1 MPRSLGLQ
9 LRFTECDL
17 GENFRLSLTFSFL
30 FFHSFLGSA
39 LRLTT
44 QIGAGGSNNS
54 ASAGGSGLGGVGRLS
69 LFQRFVYGPVF
80 GWLGFFFRVT
90 FWPLRRISDFLLP
103 LGEYE
108 GMSQTSTEGASKQF
122 TTYLKSTLLT
132 NATTSNDIVQLFTNK
147 SYTDLQREAT
157 SADALILVFL
167 HSPYHRSTDDVC
179 RRLLCSPSM
188 VRFMTENRDRVKA
201 IGSCTSTS
209 QGSSLSHSLLASS
222 FPVLALL
229 QPVNRSGRSSS
240 TTTNNNNL
248 AGGIAPGPVK
258 LVFKAEGPTLM
269 KLTAMQ
275 LTTLVTATYQKH
287 ERAVLEAATRRY
299 EQEQASA
306 LRRQQDEEYQET
318 LRQDQER
325 ERQRNEARLQAE
337 REEEE
342 RRQEEERK
350 ITEEANRLDKARAL
364 LRDEPPKGTTG
375 CARIRFRLP
384 NGKQLDR
391 RFEGDETIGSLKAF
405 LVLHFASELPE
416 SKASSTPKKSG
427 DDTMVK
433 RVALSTNFPKRIYG
447 GEGNEDGDDDKTLKE
462 CDLCPQ
468 AVLMVQDLDA

>member
-1 MPRSLGLQ
+1 MAS
-9 LRFTECDL
+9 
-17 GENFRLSLTFSFL
+17 
-30 FFHSFLGSA
+30 
-39 LRLTT
+39 
-44 QIGAGGSNNS
+44 IGGSNNS
-54 ASAGGSGLGGVGRLS
+54 TTGGFGGAGRSTF
-69 LFQRFVYGPVF
+69 FQRFVYGPMF
-80 GWLGFFFRVT
+80 GWIGFFFRLA

-122 TTYLKSTLLT
+122 TRYLKTTLG
-132 NATTSNDIVQLFTNK
+132 ADTSNDIVQLFSTK
-147 SYTDLQREAT
+147 SYADVQREAT
-157 SADALILVFL
+157 STEALIMVFL
-167 HSPYHRSTDDVC
+167 HSPYHRSTNDVC

-188 VRFMTENRDRVKA
+188 VRFLTENKDRVKA

-209 QGSSLSHSLLASS
+209 QGASLSHSLLASS

-229 QPVNRSGRSSS
+229 QPVKSSSS
-240 TTTNNNNL
+240 TNNSGNNTS
-248 AGGIAPGPVK
+248 GGIAPGPAK

-275 LTTLVTATYQKH
+275 LTSLVTMTFQKH
-287 ERAVLEAATRRY
+287 ERTVLEAATRRY
-299 EQEQASA
+299 EQEQATA

-337 REEEE
+337 KEEEE
-342 RRQEEERK
+342 KRQEEERK
-350 ITEEANRLDKARAL
+350 IMEETNRLDKARSL
-364 LRDEPPKGTTG
+364 LRDEPPKGTPG

-391 RFEGDETIGSLKAF
+391 RFGGDETIGSLKAF
-405 LVLHFASELPE
+405 LILHFASELPDSE
-416 SKASSTPKKSG
+416 TTQTPK
-427 DDTMVK
+427 DTTVK